1 MVKSQQIPTL
11 EIPNLDKFHFGKV
24 QWRFAKQHNLFHIN
38 RLEDARNK
46 LSFPIP
52 PHRKTVYDLLFLTCG
67 ESVRS
72 KGLNQYAF
80 GRFQF
85 FFQPALQITSH
96 KSMSDDVKGF
106 FLHFSPKIFEGR
118 LHLLKPYTFLLF
130 NTHPIVTIP
139 PENLTPILNIFE
151 RLLNLY
157 ETGQG
162 KGFDLIVWYL
172 MALFA
177 ETNQFSI
184 VQAKEELKDSSAMLT
199 QHYKEALTEHIYAH
213 RTVEEFAKML
223 HVTPNHL
230 NKCVKKTLNKTAQTL
245 LNEMLALEAQSLLKY
260 SNLTISQIA
269 YNLYRS
275 SPSNFSRFFKKQT
288 GFSPSDYIKQ

>member
-1 MVKSQQIPTL
+1 MSNCQSILMP
-11 EIPNLDKFHFGKV
+11 F
-24 QWRFAKQHNLFHIN
+24 R
-38 RLEDARNK
+38 
-46 LSFPIP
+46 
-52 PHRKTVYDLLFLTCG
+52 
-67 ESVRS
+67 VRS
-72 KGLNQYAF
+72 LTQANTCFSNWSLVGM
-80 GRFQF
+80 RFF
-85 FFQPALQITSH
+85 NGNLQ
-96 KSMSDDVKGF
+96 
-106 FLHFSPKIFEGR
+106 
-118 LHLLKPYTFLLF
+118 
-130 NTHPIVTIP
+130 
-139 PENLTPILNIFE
+139 
-151 RLLNLY
+151 
-157 ETGQG
+157 
-162 KGFDLIVWYL
+162 GFDLIVWYL

-269 YNLYRS
+269 FNLYRS